1 MVAQNVQL
9 SAQDVT
15 SIATT
20 VSRISA
26 VDATIVRPVVN
37 QAVGATN
44 VTTVVTVLKHYAT
57 VETVALIVQQYVLTV
72 TKNVQTALILIS
84 VADVTNALTV
94 SAGKIYSAVTVKP
107 ATNVQIMFVLVAM
120 VVPPVQ

>member
-9 SAQDVT
+9 SARDVT

-44 VTTVVTVLKHYAT
+44 VTTVVTVLKQYAT
-57 VETVALIVQQYVLTV
+57 VETVALLVQHYVLTV

-94 SAGKIYSAVTVKP
+94 SAGKIYSVRIVKP
-107 ATNVQIMFVLVAM
+107 VITALTVFVLAVM